1 MTAKDIEI
9 MAPVGSYES
18 LMAAIQGG
26 ANAVY
31 FGIGRLNMRSR
42 SSKNF
47 TLDDLTEISKI
58 CHQNNIRS
66 YITLNTVV
74 FDKEIDEVKEI
85 VQAAKQHDISAIIAS
100 DISVIQYARS
110 QNVEVH
116 MSTQTNITNIEA
128 VQFWSLFADVMVTA
142 RELSLAQVADITRQ
156 IEERQIKGPS
166 GKLIQIE
173 IFAHGAL
180 CMAVSGK
187 CYLSLDNMNHS
198 ANRGA
203 CLQMCR
209 RGYKVTDLD
218 GEHELEIDNE
228 YIMSPKDLKTIG
240 FLDKILAAG
249 VRVLKIEGRGRSAD
263 YVKVVSQCYRE
274 AVDAYFEGKYTPENI
289 EIWEERLKTVYNRGF
304 WDGYYLGK
312 KLGEWTENY
321 GSLATKKKVYA
332 GLVTNYFSK
341 PGVAE
346 IKLEAQKKVYA
357 GLVTNY
363 FSKPGVAEIKL
374 EAQDLNIGDDIQIH
388 GPTTGV
394 YEATVSEIR
403 LELEPVSKVEKGLI
417 CSIPVKQLV
426 RRMDKVYK
434 IVDTIENDEL
444 LS

>member
-85 VQAAKQHDISAIIAS
+85 VQAAKQHDITAIIAS

-142 RELSLAQVADITRQ
+142 RELSLGQVADITRQ

-203 CLQMCR
+203 CLQICR

-346 IKLEAQKKVYA
+346 IKLEAQ
-357 GLVTNY
+357 
-363 FSKPGVAEIKL
+363 
-374 EAQDLNIGDDIQIH
+374 DLNIGDDIQIH